1 MVRTCTCTHARK
13 HANTAKPPSVSPA
26 HVHILIHTR
35 DASAPQQLSGPSC
48 PSREKNRKHPHGIDL
63 TFGCET
69 RVRAWARTLS
79 KMTSFGKFSC
89 ITANLTHEHE
99 RTGSFIWVMG
109 CRLRLA
115 VPFCVFNTCDRKANM
130 CNVLQPRT
138 IRLPIDLSWP
148 RPKTNKLWH
157 LDV

>member
-79 KMTSFGKFSC
+79 KMTSFGKYSC
-89 ITANLTHEHE
+89 ITASLRMNMNGPAPSF
-99 RTGSFIWVMG
+99 GSG
-109 CRLRLA
+109 A
-115 VPFCVFNTCDRKANM
+115 VGFASPSPFVFSTPAIGRRICVTFSSPAPS
-130 CNVLQPRT
+130 VSL
-138 IRLPIDLSWP
+138 
-148 RPKTNKLWH
+148 
-157 LDV
+157 

>member
-1 MVRTCTCTHARK
+1 MRDEGEGLG
-13 HANTAKPPSVSPA
+13 A
-26 HVHILIHTR
+26 HVIQDDIVWEI
-35 DASAPQQLSGPSC
+35 QLYY
-48 PSREKNRKHPHGIDL
+48 
-63 TFGCET
+63 
-69 RVRAWARTLS
+69 
-79 KMTSFGKFSC
+79 GK
-89 ITANLTHEHE
+89 HEHE
-99 RTGSFIWVMG
+99 RTGSFIWAMG

-157 LDV
+157 LGV